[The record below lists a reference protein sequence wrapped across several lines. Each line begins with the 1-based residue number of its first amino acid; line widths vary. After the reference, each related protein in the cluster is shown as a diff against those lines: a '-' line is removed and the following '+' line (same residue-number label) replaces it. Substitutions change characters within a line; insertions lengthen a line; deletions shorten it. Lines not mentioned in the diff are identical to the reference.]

1 MTTSLEK
8 RIADALAA
16 VPMISSGDLAKLYS
30 EVEVASAEADAAAKK
45 AKDAAIDVVRSSDGR
60 AARAAMEEAALT
72 NDRLQNS
79 LPRLRARML
88 EVLDAERTKA
98 WLAEY
103 GELKVQ
109 RDAVAKR
116 FDEDLPRLCLEL
128 VAIMEAVKNMNAAVS
143 NLNIKAPS
151 IAGYHLDR
159 VDEERLVDKLVL
171 PALKRGQPDLWPK
184 RDAAAF
190 AALFQPAPFDARF
203 SPLWPE
209 VAAEKQ
215 RQLIKLAEENANR

>member
-1 MTTSLEK
+1 MLPPRK
-8 RIADALAA
+8 QH
-16 VPMISSGDLAKLYS
+16 
-30 EVEVASAEADAAAKK
+30 EAGL
-45 AKDAAIDVVRSSDGR
+45 DVVRTADAR
-60 AARAAMEEAALT
+60 AARERTQELGSIR
-72 NDRLQNS
+72 DRLQNS

-88 EVLDAERTKA
+88 EVLDAERTQA

-128 VAIMEAVKNMNAAVS
+128 VAIMEAVKSMDGAVS
-143 NLNIKAPS
+143 NLNMKAPS

-159 VDEERLVDKLVL
+159 VDEHKLISKFVI
-171 PALKRGQPDLWPK
+171 PALQRGKPDLWPK
-184 RDAAAF
+184 RDTAAY
-190 AALFQPAPFDARF
+190 AAMFQPVPFDARF

-209 VAAEKQ
+209 VAAAKQ
-215 RQLIKLAEENANR
+215 AELLRIAEENARK